1 MGSRRGIILW
11 PTEVEEDNQMI
22 MAKNYKIDRSVK
34 GEALRLPFGLGRR
47 HGSGRHPRTVFNQD
61 GRTSGFT
68 SLSGVVRRALV
79 SKTCGHK
86 CHSLPPS

>member
-1 MGSRRGIILW
+1 MGSLRGVILW
-11 PTEVEEDNQMI
+11 PAEVEEDNQMI
-22 MAKNYKIDRSVK
+22 MAKNYKIDRSFK

-47 HGSGRHPRTVFNQD
+47 HGSGWHLRTGFNQD
-61 GRTSGFT
+61 GRTCGFT
-68 SLSGVVRRALV
+68 NLSGVAPRALV